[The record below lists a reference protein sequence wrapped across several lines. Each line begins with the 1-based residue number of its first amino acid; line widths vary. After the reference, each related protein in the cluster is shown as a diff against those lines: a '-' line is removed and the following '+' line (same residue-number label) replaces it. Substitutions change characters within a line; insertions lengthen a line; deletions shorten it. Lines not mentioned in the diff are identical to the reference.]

1 VASIRENRM
10 PVAEEIAD
18 LADAT
23 EGAEVDLHLPALFPP
38 DYLANTHLRL
48 VLYKRIA
55 GAADARELEE
65 LQVETVDRFGALPA
79 AAKNLFR
86 LTALRLRA
94 ERLGIRKIDFGGG
107 GGDIEFAD
115 QPAID
120 PGAVLALIEREPQS
134 YRLRASN
141 TLTVSGDF
149 SEPATRV
156 QRVEELLNRL
166 AAG

>member
-1 VASIRENRM
+1 
-10 PVAEEIAD
+10 
-18 LADAT
+18 
-23 EGAEVDLHLPALFPP
+23 LHLPALFPP

-55 GAADARELEE
+55 GAVDAQALEE
-65 LQVETVDRFGALPA
+65 LQVETVDRFGPLPS

-94 ERLGIRKIDFGGG
+94 ERLGISKIDFGAS
-107 GGDIEFAD
+107 GGDIEFAE

-120 PGAVLALIEREPQS
+120 PGAVLALIESEPAS

-149 SEPATRV
+149 NDTETRV
-156 QRVEELLNRL
+156 GKVDELLTQL
-166 AAG
+166 STAT